1 MLLVTA
7 VLIVSIRILNGINYR
22 ENDMFEPGVLRNSI
36 DFWPDMKEYEKQYTP
51 GKFKY
56 PNGEVATVYS
66 AYDES
71 SVLLHFKWMKEYG
84 LDGVFMQRFV
94 GEVINNPDGKDHFDK
109 VLESAMKGSNT
120 YQRAI
125 CVMYDLGGFM
135 SVNSRNT
142 NAGSG

>member
-1 MLLVTA
+1 MEKLL
-7 VLIVSIRILNGINYR
+7 
-22 ENDMFEPGVLRNSI
+22 
-36 DFWPDMKEYEKQYTP
+36 
-51 GKFKY
+51 
-56 PNGEVATVYS
+56 VYS

-135 SVNSRNT
+135 SDNSRNT
-142 NAGSG
+142 NAVLADAQSIMDKFQLLNRNAKQKYYLYQEENLL